1 MMTKPGGFGIIF
13 LIYFHTQGKELEVT
27 GMNENQDQQF
37 GQPQADQ
44 QAAAYD
50 QPQMNQA
57 QEGPQMGQQM
67 NGQPQMGQQMY
78 GQPQMGQRMYGQPQM
93 GQQMNGQP
101 QMGQQMN
108 GQPQMG
114 QQMNG
119 QPQMGQ
125 QMYGQ
130 PQMGQQM
137 YGQPQMGQQMNGQ
150 PQMGQ
155 QMYGQPQMNQMYGQ
169 PVRPAGSLDFNDI
182 LKSFLGLF
190 SKPATTAENIAG
202 KDSMST
208 GLIFAGFNIVVTFLL
223 VFFGLLI
230 LGMSGGSSA
239 ARALYMIFF
248 LAIGYGVIA
257 ASLLLTGGVIFKGG
271 MTFTKAMNLTGIFAL
286 YETVAFAAGI
296 LFALISGGFHN
307 VEFLSNI
314 AAGIAYILFIVISLC
329 AVIVVVHIAFKDLS
343 FSSDMKVIAL
353 IAAVFMVVFVISVFD
368 NTAQKI
374 FRDSGIC
381 ADQIFNIF
389 ENARYYID
397 SLRWWT

>member
-1 MMTKPGGFGIIF
+1 
-13 LIYFHTQGKELEVT
+13 
-27 GMNENQDQQF
+27 MNENKDQ
-37 GQPQADQ
+37 
-44 QAAAYD
+44 

-67 NGQPQMGQQMY
+67 Y
-78 GQPQMGQRMYGQPQM
+78 GQPQMGQRMNGQPQMNQAPKGPQM

-101 QMGQQMN
+101 QMGQR
-108 GQPQMG
+108 
-114 QQMNG
+114 MNG

-137 YGQPQMGQQMNGQ
+137 YGQPQMGQRMNGQPQMGQQMYGQ

-169 PVRPAGSLDFNDI
+169 PSRPAGSLDFNDI
-182 LKSFLGLF
+182 LKSFVGLF

-208 GLIFAGFNIVVTFLL
+208 GLIFAGFNIIVTFLF

-230 LGMSGGSSA
+230 LGMSGGPSA

-257 ASLLLTGGVIFKGG
+257 ASLFLTGGVIFKGG

-286 YETVAFAAGI
+286 YETVAFVAGI

-314 AAGIAYILFIVISLC
+314 VAGMAYILFIVISLC
-329 AVIVVVHIAFKDLS
+329 AVIVVVHTAFKDLS
-343 FSSDMKVIAL
+343 FSSDMKVLAL
-353 IAAVFMVVFVISVFD
+353 LAAVFMVVFVISVFD

-381 ADQIFNIF
+381 ADQIFSIF
-389 ENARYYID
+389 ENARYYIE
-397 SLRWWT
+397 SLRWWS

>member
-1 MMTKPGGFGIIF
+1 
-13 LIYFHTQGKELEVT
+13 
-27 GMNENQDQQF
+27 MNENKDQ
-37 GQPQADQ
+37 
-44 QAAAYD
+44 

-67 NGQPQMGQQMY
+67 Y
-78 GQPQMGQRMYGQPQM
+78 GQPQMGQRMNGQPQMNQAPKGPQM
-93 GQQMNGQP
+93 GQQMY
-101 QMGQQMN
+101 
-108 GQPQMG
+108 
-114 QQMNG
+114 G

-137 YGQPQMGQQMNGQ
+137 YGQPQMGQQMYGQ
-150 PQMGQ
+150 PQMN

-169 PVRPAGSLDFNDI
+169 PSRPAGSLDFNDI
-182 LKSFLGLF
+182 LKSFVGLF

-208 GLIFAGFNIVVTFLL
+208 GLIFAGFNIIVTFLF

-230 LGMSGGSSA
+230 LGMSGGPSA

-257 ASLLLTGGVIFKGG
+257 ASLFLTGGVIFKGG

-286 YETVAFAAGI
+286 YETVAFVAGI

-314 AAGIAYILFIVISLC
+314 VAGMAYILFIVISLC
-329 AVIVVVHIAFKDLS
+329 AVIVVVHTAFKDLS
-343 FSSDMKVIAL
+343 FSSDMKVLAL
-353 IAAVFMVVFVISVFD
+353 LAAVFMVVFVISVFD

-381 ADQIFNIF
+381 ADQIFSIF
-389 ENARYYID
+389 ENARYYIE
-397 SLRWWT
+397 SLRWWS

>member
-1 MMTKPGGFGIIF
+1 
-13 LIYFHTQGKELEVT
+13 
-27 GMNENQDQQF
+27 MNENKDQ
-37 GQPQADQ
+37 
-44 QAAAYD
+44 

-78 GQPQMGQRMYGQPQM
+78 GQPQMGQRM
-93 GQQMNGQP
+93 NGQP
-101 QMGQQMN
+101 QMNQAQKG
-108 GQPQMG
+108 PQMG

-137 YGQPQMGQQMNGQ
+137 YGQPQMGQQMYGQ

-155 QMYGQPQMNQMYGQ
+155 QMYGQPQMGQQMYGQ
-169 PVRPAGSLDFNDI
+169 PQMGQQMYGQPSRPAGSLDFNDI

-208 GLIFAGFNIVVTFLL
+208 GLIFAGFNIIVTFMF
-223 VFFGLLI
+223 VFLGLLS
-230 LGMSGGSSA
+230 LGMSGGPSA

-257 ASLLLTGGVIFKGG
+257 ASLFLTCGVIFKGG
-271 MTFTKAMNLTGIFAL
+271 MTFTKAMNLTGIFAM
-286 YETVAFAAGI
+286 YETGAFAVGI

-314 AAGIAYILFIVISLC
+314 VAGMAYILFIVISLC
-329 AVIVVVHIAFKDLS
+329 AVIVVVHTAFKDLP
-343 FSSDMKVIAL
+343 FSSDKKVLAL
-353 IAAVFMVVFVISVFD
+353 IIIVSMVVFVISVFD

-381 ADQIFNIF
+381 ADQIFSVF
-389 ENARYYID
+389 ENARYHIG
-397 SLRWWT
+397 SLSWWS

>member
-1 MMTKPGGFGIIF
+1 
-13 LIYFHTQGKELEVT
+13 
-27 GMNENQDQQF
+27 MNENKDQ
-37 GQPQADQ
+37 
-44 QAAAYD
+44 

-67 NGQPQMGQQMY
+67 Y
-78 GQPQMGQRMYGQPQM
+78 GQPQMGQRM
-93 GQQMNGQP
+93 NGQP
-101 QMGQQMN
+101 QMNQAPKG
-108 GQPQMG
+108 PQMG

-137 YGQPQMGQQMNGQ
+137 YGQPQMGQQMYGQPQMGQQMYGQ

-169 PVRPAGSLDFNDI
+169 PSRPAGSLDFNDI

-208 GLIFAGFNIVVTFLL
+208 GLIFVGFNIIVTFMF
-223 VFFGLLI
+223 VFLGLLS
-230 LGMSGGSSA
+230 LGMSGGPSA

-257 ASLLLTGGVIFKGG
+257 ASLFLTCGVIFKGG
-271 MTFTKAMNLTGIFAL
+271 MTFTKAMNLTGIFAM
-286 YETVAFAAGI
+286 YETGAFAVGI

-314 AAGIAYILFIVISLC
+314 VAGMAYILFIVISLC
-329 AVIVVVHIAFKDLS
+329 AVIVVVHTAFKDLP
-343 FSSDMKVIAL
+343 FSSDKKVLAL
-353 IAAVFMVVFVISVFD
+353 IIIVSMVVFVISVFD

-381 ADQIFNIF
+381 ADQIFSVF
-389 ENARYYID
+389 ENARYHIG
-397 SLRWWT
+397 SLSWWS